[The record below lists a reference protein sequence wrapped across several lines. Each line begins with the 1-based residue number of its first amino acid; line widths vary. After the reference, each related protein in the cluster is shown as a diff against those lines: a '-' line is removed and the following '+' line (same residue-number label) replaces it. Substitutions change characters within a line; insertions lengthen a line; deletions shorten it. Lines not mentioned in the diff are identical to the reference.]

1 MSMGVNKKSL
11 KASVAGGLLSPP
23 GSLKEDSCA
32 APNSPPAPRS
42 SKKHMPENDRSKN
55 THTLPGRKNIYLLS
69 LTHLRGTIF
78 YSLLLI
84 SERYKVI
91 PRIWKHSRSFSMHLW
106 STLWLSSR
114 TGPLTYIFKRKVCCF
129 KIRRIPASSK

>member
-32 APNSPPAPRS
+32 APKQPPAPRS

-69 LTHLRGTIF
+69 LTHFREVQSDPKNLEAF
-78 YSLLLI
+78 QKLFDASLEHFVAELTN
-84 SERYKVI
+84 
-91 PRIWKHSRSFSMHLW
+91 RSTDLHL
-106 STLWLSSR
+106 
-114 TGPLTYIFKRKVCCF
+114 
-129 KIRRIPASSK
+129 